1 LRHGG
6 SHWRYEMGLK
16 KCWGLSYVRTTA
28 GWTFVCFWL
37 EAESQGISVSQHV
50 GSINLDYAWS
60 TMSGLII
67 RDFSFFEFH
76 PLPSRS
82 FRIQMVSVSPLKSW
96 RQREREFSCSKSQT
110 LNQTLSRGTFSVIIH
125 FYSNLFPYGSTFQL
139 FDPNF
144 RDVSVG
150 WVCCQMFVAMC
161 SIPLRCSW
169 AEAVAQQLSCGVMW
183 RCKMRVFGPGPCR
196 FGVCKCHV
204 Q

>member
-1 LRHGG
+1 MH
-6 SHWRYEMGLK
+6 
-16 KCWGLSYVRTTA
+16 
-28 GWTFVCFWL
+28 
-37 EAESQGISVSQHV
+37 EARCLDSSSEISVSSS
-50 GSINLDYAWS
+50 SILYPAGRSESKWFLS
-60 TMSGLII
+60 
-67 RDFSFFEFH
+67 R
-76 PLPSRS
+76 PSKAEDRE
-82 FRIQMVSVSPLKSW
+82 
-96 RQREREFSCSKSQT
+96 REREFSCSKSQT